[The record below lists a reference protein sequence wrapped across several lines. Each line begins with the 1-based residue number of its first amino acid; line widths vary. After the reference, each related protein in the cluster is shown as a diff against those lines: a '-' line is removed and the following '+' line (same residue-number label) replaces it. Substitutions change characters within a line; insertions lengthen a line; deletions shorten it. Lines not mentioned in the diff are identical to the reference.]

1 MPSSNKDLSDSVNQV
16 NALIMENKLED
27 AAELLE
33 NTLKDHPTRLELY
46 SILCDLYLSLGRMK
60 IPKDWVLNA
69 LKSDPSL
76 SESFLDL
83 SSRLYEKNDLK
94 ECDKLLET
102 LVWSDPDN
110 HEIWN
115 DLGAVRYTLN
125 DLVTSERAFNQALAL
140 KPGYGEAITNL
151 TALYMATNRPQ
162 LAVKTAMTSLKKS
175 DEISPDQM
183 REMGRLIKKVAPAE
197 ADELFGKAEN
207 SNNKRPEKGA
217 ML

>member
-1 MPSSNKDLSDSVNQV
+1 MSATKSDLSESVKRAQ
-16 NALIMENKLED
+16 ALIAED
-27 AAELLE
+27 NLVEAAEVLE
-33 NTLKDHPTRLELY
+33 ETLKDHPEKLELY
-46 SILCDLYLSLGRMK
+46 SILCNLYLSLGRTQ

-76 SESFLDL
+76 EESFLDL
-83 SSRLYEKNDLK
+83 SSRLFEKNELK

-102 LVWSDPDN
+102 LVWSHPDN

-115 DLGAVRYTLN
+115 DLGAVRFTLN

-162 LAVKTAMTSLKKS
+162 LAVKTAMTSLKKTE
-175 DEISPDQM
+175 EITPVQM
-183 REMGRLIKKVAPAE
+183 REMGKLIKKVAPAE
-197 ADELFGKAEN
+197 ADALFGKAEN
-207 SNNKRPEKGA
+207 KKDKWPNEGSA
-217 ML
+217 F

>member
-1 MPSSNKDLSDSVNQV
+1 MLSSNSDLSDTVNQA
-16 NALIMENKLED
+16 NALIRENKLEE
-27 AAELLE
+27 ASELLE

-46 SILCDLYLSLGRMK
+46 SILCDLYLSLGRTK

-207 SNNKRPEKGA
+207 NNNKRPEKGA